1 MSSLLTPQQ
10 EDAHFRVLRVLQENP
25 TIRQRELAEQ
35 LGVSLGL
42 TNYVLK
48 ALAEKGAIKIQ
59 NFKRSDHKLA
69 YAYVLTPFGLA
80 EKTRLTSRFLK
91 RKREEYAQLKAEI
104 EAVSGEL
111 PAEGIDAN
119 RT

>member
-10 EDAHFRVLRVLQENP
+10 EDAHFRVLQENP

-59 NFKRSDHKLA
+59 NFKRSDYKLA
-69 YAYVLTPFGLA
+69 
-80 EKTRLTSRFLK
+80 
-91 RKREEYAQLKAEI
+91 
-104 EAVSGEL
+104 
-111 PAEGIDAN
+111 
-119 RT
+119 